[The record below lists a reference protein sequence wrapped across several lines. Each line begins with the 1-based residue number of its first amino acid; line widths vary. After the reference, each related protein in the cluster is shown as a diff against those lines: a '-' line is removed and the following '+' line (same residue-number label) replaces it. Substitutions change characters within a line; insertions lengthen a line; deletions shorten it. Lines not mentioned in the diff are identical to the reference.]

1 MSFFSKLVDIFSPQ
15 TVTNTLS
22 NDSVLR
28 KLVADYEEGKTK
40 WVLASDMAELFDF
53 IDIHNFACQGDD
65 AHKIE
70 VQIDSDI
77 AKKLKKALGKGE
89 HLDNGAGIDWNDVS
103 KYIGP
108 AGIDGLVISMGRKI
122 FDASYVYN
130 GTESFLLIVKPDGSR
145 EEFYFCMEEGGLNDL
160 PLLTGNGRAAPTQA
174 KELNYTPTIF

>member
-103 KYIGP
+103 KHIGP

-122 FDASYVYN
+122 FDASYIYTGIESYLALRMPN
-130 GTESFLLIVKPDGSR
+130 GECKKHHFGIDAIENLFAFSKTMLAEPRI
-145 EEFYFCMEEGGLNDL
+145 
-160 PLLTGNGRAAPTQA
+160 TH
-174 KELNYTPTIF
+174 